1 MNSSAASVSEQGRC
15 ARGLVAE
22 QYDDADQQ
30 HATAQFGMWVFLAT
44 EVLFFGVLFAG
55 YAVCRVRDPQA
66 FLLGSQHTEIIFGAV
81 EAGILLLSSATIT
94 LAVNLISF
102 DARRVVTGLL
112 AVTALLGLAFL
123 VLHGIEYSHEYDEHL
138 MVGVDFAQH
147 GPHAR
152 GIELLFFLY
161 YAMTLYHSLHVF
173 IGVCVLA
180 TIAMLVW
187 RRKIRS
193 EYTTPLVVAA
203 LYWHL
208 VDIVWIFLF
217 PLMYLVGR

>member
-1 MNSSAASVSEQGRC
+1 MNSNTADLL
-15 ARGLVAE
+15 ARGLVKE
-22 QYDDADQQ
+22 QYDDAGQQ

-55 YAVCRVRDPQA
+55 YAICRFLDPEA

-81 EAGILLLSSATIT
+81 EAGILLLSSATVT
-94 LAVNLISF
+94 FAVNLISF
-102 DARRVVTGLL
+102 DQRR
-112 AVTALLGLAFL
+112 AVTALLVLTALLGLTFL

-138 MVGVDFAQH
+138 MVGVDYAQH

-152 GIELLFFLY
+152 GIELFFFLY
-161 YAMTLYHSLHVF
+161 YAMTLYHSLHVL

-180 TIAMLVW
+180 TMAVLVW
-187 RRKIRS
+187 RRRIRS
-193 EYTTPLVVAA
+193 EYTTPLVLAG

-217 PLMYLVGR
+217 PLMYLIGR